1 MITPAL
7 VEKVCPTKI
16 SVSALKLLML
26 IEANLKNEKFDQTND
41 WLFKEVNRV
50 FKQKYEPRT
59 IQLWLEE
66 LKQAQLIS
74 VVQIRRK
81 HKRIIRMN
89 YRSKKPEE
97 LEYDE
102 MSEEQKMFQDAFP
115 QRIVNADVPE
125 HIDMELLIKK
135 IKAQDRLMKL
145 EFASLDWC
153 IRNYND
159 IIAEKKYANP
169 SISTALKDASTARHY
184 SPQNLNS
191 DLKSAAE
198 IKV

>member
-7 VEKVCPTKI
+7 VEKVCPAKV

-41 WLFKEVNRV
+41 WLFREVNRV

-66 LKQAQLIS
+66 LKCAQLVT
-74 VVQIRRK
+74 VVQVRRK
-81 HKRIIRMN
+81 HKRVIRMN

-97 LEYDE
+97 LEYEE
-102 MSEEQKMFQDAFP
+102 MSEAQRMFQDAFP
-115 QRIVNADVPE
+115 QRKVNAEVPE
-125 HIDMELLIKK
+125 HIDMKLLIKK

-153 IRNYND
+153 IKNYND

-169 SISTALKDASTARHY
+169 SVSTTLKETSTARQY
-184 SPQNLNS
+184 TQQELNANLQ
-191 DLKSAAE
+191 SAAE